1 MEKIYKVV
9 NEDLVGELREFPLA
23 VVQKMIERQVLQG
36 VPANVKAFQTDATAE
51 QLDGGFDWDVSPEG
65 WDFWDKVIA
74 GMEFNVFFERYPE
87 SNRVYIVSASE
98 DDHEVGD
105 HEVGVNVIK
114 TLEKY
119 GGINANN
126 YSGNDFGAIYYI
138 EPRTNIIQICDTSSG
153 HEDKLLYEVLMATY
167 TRIFP
172 MEFTLEVTMEEIAE
186 KFGVDVK
193 NLRIKE

>member
-23 VVQKMIERQVLQG
+23 VVQKMIERQVMQG
-36 VPANVKAFQTDATAE
+36 NPANVKVFQADTTAE
-51 QLDGGFDWDVSPEG
+51 QLDGGFEWEDSPEG

-87 SNRVYIVSASE
+87 SNRVYIVAASE
-98 DDHEVGD
+98 VAHENG
-105 HEVGVNVIK
+105 ENVIK

-119 GGINANN
+119 GGINTNN
-126 YSGNDFGAIYYI
+126 YSGGDFGAIYYI

-167 TRIFP
+167 THIFP

-193 NLRIKE
+193 NLHIKE

>member
-23 VVQKMIERQVLQG
+23 IVQKMVERQVMQG
-36 VPANVKAFQTDATAE
+36 IPTNVKVFQTDTTAE
-51 QLDGGFDWDVSPEG
+51 QLDGGFDWDIAPEG
-65 WDFWDKVIA
+65 WDFWNDVIA

-87 SNRVYIVSASE
+87 SNRVYIVAASE
-98 DDHEVGD
+98 VDNEVG
-105 HEVGVNVIK
+105 ENVIK

-138 EPRTNIIQICDTSSG
+138 EPHTNIIQICDTSSG

-167 TRIFP
+167 THIFP
-172 MEFTLEVTMEEIAE
+172 MEFVLEVTMEEIAE

-193 NLRIKE
+193 NLRIKD

>member
-9 NEDLVGELREFPLA
+9 NEDLVGELREFPLV
-23 VVQKMIERQVLQG
+23 VVQKMIERQVMQG
-36 VPANVKAFQTDATAE
+36 NPANVKVFQADTTAE
-51 QLDGGFDWDVSPEG
+51 QLDGGFEWENSPEG
-65 WDFWDKVIA
+65 WDFWNDVIVN
-74 GMEFNVFFERYPE
+74 MEFNVFFERYPE
-87 SNRVYIVSASE
+87 SNRVYIVAASE
-98 DDHEVGD
+98 AAHEVG
-105 HEVGVNVIK
+105 ENVIK

-138 EPRTNIIQICDTSSG
+138 EPRSNIIQICDTSSG

-167 TRIFP
+167 THIFP

>member
-9 NEDLVGELREFPLA
+9 NEDLVDELREFPLA
-23 VVQKMIERQVLQG
+23 VVQKMIERQVMQG
-36 VPANVKAFQTDATAE
+36 NPANVKVFQADPTTP
-51 QLDGGFDWDVSPEG
+51 QSDGGFEWEDSPEG
-65 WDFWDKVIA
+65 WDFWNNVIE

-98 DDHEVGD
+98 DDTENG
-105 HEVGVNVIK
+105 ENVIK

-119 GGINANN
+119 GGINDKGYA
-126 YSGNDFGAIYYI
+126 GNDFGAIYYI

-167 TRIFP
+167 THILP

>member
-1 MEKIYKVV
+1 MEKIYKVD
-9 NEDLVGELREFPLA
+9 NEDLVGELREFPPA
-23 VVQKMIERQVLQG
+23 IVQKMIEHQVMQG
-36 VPANVKAFQTDATAE
+36 NPANIKVFQTDTTAE
-51 QLDGGFDWDVSPEG
+51 QLDGGFEWEDSPEG
-65 WDFWDKVIA
+65 WNFWNNVIA
-74 GMEFNVFFERYPE
+74 GKEFNVFFERYPE
-87 SNRVYIVSASE
+87 SNRVYIV
-98 DDHEVGD
+98 DDSDGENENG
-105 HEVGVNVIK
+105 ENVIK

-119 GGINANN
+119 GGINNNN
-126 YSGNDFGAIYYI
+126 YSGNDLGAIYYI

>member
-23 VVQKMIERQVLQG
+23 IVQKMIERQVMQG
-36 VPANVKAFQTDATAE
+36 NPANVEVFQADPTAP
-51 QLDGGFDWDVSPEG
+51 QSDGGFEWEDSPEG
-65 WDFWDKVIA
+65 WDFWGNVIE

-87 SNRVYIVSASE
+87 SNRVYIVAASE
-98 DDHEVGD
+98 VAPEFG
-105 HEVGVNVIK
+105 ENVIK

-119 GGINANN
+119 GGINEKGYA
-126 YSGNDFGAIYYI
+126 GNDFGAIYYI

-167 TRIFP
+167 THIFP

>member
-23 VVQKMIERQVLQG
+23 IVQKMIDRQVMQG
-36 VPANVKAFQTDATAE
+36 NPANVKVFQADTTAE
-51 QLDGGFDWDVSPEG
+51 QLDGGFDWEISPEG

-87 SNRVYIVSASE
+87 SNRVYIVAASE
-98 DDHEVGD
+98 VAHEVG
-105 HEVGVNVIK
+105 ENVIK

-138 EPRTNIIQICDTSSG
+138 EPRSNIIQICDTSSG
-153 HEDKLLYEVLMATY
+153 HEDKLMYEVLMATY
-167 TRIFP
+167 THIFP

>member
-9 NEDLVGELREFPLA
+9 NEDLVGELKEYPLA
-23 VVQKMIERQVLQG
+23 VVQKMIERQVMQG
-36 VPANVKAFQTDATAE
+36 NPANVKVFQADTTAE
-51 QLDGGFDWDVSPEG
+51 QLDGGFEWDVSPEG
-65 WDFWDKVIA
+65 WDFWNKVIA
-74 GMEFNVFFERYPE
+74 GMDFNVFFKRYPE
-87 SNRVYIVSASE
+87 SNRVYIVAASE
-98 DDHEVGD
+98 VAHEVG
-105 HEVGVNVIK
+105 ENVIK

-138 EPRTNIIQICDTSSG
+138 EPRSNIIQICDTSSG

-167 TRIFP
+167 THIFP

>member
-9 NEDLVGELREFPLA
+9 NEDLVDELREFPLT
-23 VVQKMIERQVLQG
+23 VVQKMIEHQVMQG
-36 VPANVKAFQTDATAE
+36 NPANVKVFQADPTAE
-51 QLDGGFDWDVSPEG
+51 RSEGGFVWEDSPEG
-65 WDFWDKVIA
+65 WDFWDKVIE

-87 SNRVYIVSASE
+87 SNRVYIVAASE
-98 DDHEVGD
+98 AAHEVG
-105 HEVGVNVIK
+105 ENVIK

-126 YSGNDFGAIYYI
+126 YFGNDFGAIYYI
-138 EPRTNIIQICDTSSG
+138 EPRTNIIQICDTCCDHG
-153 HEDKLLYEVLMATY
+153 NKLLYEVLMATY
-167 TRIFP
+167 THIFP

>member
-9 NEDLVGELREFPLA
+9 NGDLVGELREFPLA
-23 VVQKMIERQVLQG
+23 IVQKMIERQEMQG
-36 VPANVKAFQTDATAE
+36 IPANVKVFQSDPTAE
-51 QLDGGFDWDVSPEG
+51 QLDGGFDWDIAPEG
-65 WDFWDKVIA
+65 WDFWNDVIA
-74 GMEFNVFFERYPE
+74 GMEFNVFFKRYPE

-98 DDHEVGD
+98 AANEVG
-105 HEVGVNVIK
+105 ENVIK

-138 EPRTNIIQICDTSSG
+138 EPNTNIIQICDTSCD
-153 HEDKLLYEVLMATY
+153 HENKLLYEVLMATY
-167 TRIFP
+167 THIFP
-172 MEFTLEVTMEEIAE
+172 MEFVLEVTMEEVAE

-193 NLRIKE
+193 NIRIKK

>member
-9 NEDLVGELREFPLA
+9 NEDLVGELSEFPLPI
-23 VVQKMIERQVLQG
+23 VQKMIDHQVMQG
-36 VPANVKAFQTDATAE
+36 NPANVEVFQADPTTSRS
-51 QLDGGFDWDVSPEG
+51 DGGGGFEWKDSPEG
-65 WDFWDKVIA
+65 WDFWDNVIE

-87 SNRVYIVSASE
+87 SNRVYIIADRNSNNIGE
-98 DDHEVGD
+98 
-105 HEVGVNVIK
+105 NIIK

-119 GGINANN
+119 GGINTNN

-138 EPRTNIIQICDTSSG
+138 EPVSNIIQICDNSTG
-153 HEDKLLYEVLMATY
+153 REDKLLYKVLLATY
-167 TRIFP
+167 THIKP

-193 NLRIKE
+193 NLHIKGK

>member
-9 NEDLVGELREFPLA
+9 NEDLVDELKEFPLA
-23 VVQKMIERQVLQG
+23 IVQKMIERQVMQG
-36 VPANVKAFQTDATAE
+36 NPADVKVFQADPTAP
-51 QLDGGFDWDVSPEG
+51 QSDGGFEWEDSPEG
-65 WDFWDKVIA
+65 WDFWGSVIE

-87 SNRVYIVSASE
+87 SNRVYIVAASE
-98 DDHEVGD
+98 DAHEVG
-105 HEVGVNVIK
+105 ENVIK

-119 GGINANN
+119 GGINENN

-138 EPRTNIIQICDTSSG
+138 EPRTNIIQICDTRSN
-153 HEDKLLYEVLMATY
+153 HEGKLLYEVLIATY
-167 TRIFP
+167 THIFP
-172 MEFTLEVTMEEIAE
+172 MEFTLEVTMGEIAD

>member
-23 VVQKMIERQVLQG
+23 VVQKMIERQVMQG
-36 VPANVKAFQTDATAE
+36 NPANVKVFQADTTAE
-51 QLDGGFDWDVSPEG
+51 QLDGGFEWEVSPEG

-87 SNRVYIVSASE
+87 SNRVYIVAASE
-98 DDHEVGD
+98 SAHENG
-105 HEVGVNVIK
+105 ENVIK

-119 GGINANN
+119 GGINEKGYA
-126 YSGNDFGAIYYI
+126 GNDFGAIYYI
-138 EPRTNIIQICDTSSG
+138 EPRTNIIRICDTSSG

-167 TRIFP
+167 THIFP

-193 NLRIKE
+193 NLRIKD

>member
-1 MEKIYKVV
+1 MESIYKVV
-9 NEDLVGELREFPLA
+9 NEDLVGELKEFPLA
-23 VVQKMIERQVLQG
+23 IVQKMIERQVMQG
-36 VPANVKAFQTDATAE
+36 NPANVEVFQADTTAE
-51 QLDGGFDWDVSPEG
+51 RLDGGFEWEESPEG
-65 WDFWDKVIA
+65 WDFWNNVIA

-87 SNRVYIVSASE
+87 SNRVYIVAASE
-98 DDHEVGD
+98 AARENG
-105 HEVGVNVIK
+105 ENVIK

-119 GGINANN
+119 GGINTNN

-167 TRIFP
+167 THILP

>member
-1 MEKIYKVV
+1 MENIYKVV
-9 NEDLVGELREFPLA
+9 NEDLVDELKEFPLA
-23 VVQKMIERQVLQG
+23 IVQKMVERQVMQG
-36 VPANVKAFQTDATAE
+36 NPANVKVFQADPTAP
-51 QLDGGFDWDVSPEG
+51 QSDGGFEWEDSPEG
-65 WDFWDKVIA
+65 WDFWGSVIE

-87 SNRVYIVSASE
+87 SNRVYIVAASE
-98 DDHEVGD
+98 VNHKVGD
-105 HEVGVNVIK
+105 HEVGENVIK

-119 GGINANN
+119 GGINTNN
-126 YSGNDFGAIYYI
+126 YSGGDFGAIYYI

-167 TRIFP
+167 THIFP
-172 MEFTLEVTMEEIAE
+172 MEFTLEVTMGEIAE

>member
-9 NEDLVGELREFPLA
+9 NEDLVGELREFPLV
-23 VVQKMIERQVLQG
+23 VVQKMIERQVMQG
-36 VPANVKAFQTDATAE
+36 NPANVKVFQADTTAE
-51 QLDGGFDWDVSPEG
+51 QLDGGFDWDIAPEG

-87 SNRVYIVSASE
+87 SNRVYIVAASE
-98 DDHEVGD
+98 SAHENG
-105 HEVGVNVIK
+105 ENVIK

-119 GGINANN
+119 GGINEKGYAGNN
-126 YSGNDFGAIYYI
+126 EFGAIYYI
-138 EPRTNIIQICDTSSG
+138 EPRTNIIQICDTSCG
-153 HEDKLLYEVLMATY
+153 HENKLLYEVLMATY
-167 TRIFP
+167 THIFP

>member
-23 VVQKMIERQVLQG
+23 IVQKMIERQVMQG
-36 VPANVKAFQTDATAE
+36 NLANVKVFQADPTAE
-51 QLDGGFDWDVSPEG
+51 HLDGGFEWEESPEG
-65 WDFWDKVIA
+65 WDFWNNVIA

-87 SNRVYIVSASE
+87 SNRVYIVAASE
-98 DDHEVGD
+98 AAHENG
-105 HEVGVNVIK
+105 ENVIK

-119 GGINANN
+119 GGINDKGYA
-126 YSGNDFGAIYYI
+126 GNDFGAIYYI
-138 EPRTNIIQICDTSSG
+138 ETRTNIIRICDTSAG

-167 TRIFP
+167 THIFP

-193 NLRIKE
+193 NLRIKD

>member
-9 NEDLVGELREFPLA
+9 NEDLVGELKEFPLA
-23 VVQKMIERQVLQG
+23 IVQKMIERQVMQG
-36 VPANVKAFQTDATAE
+36 NPANVKVFQTDTTAE
-51 QLDGGFDWDVSPEG
+51 QLGGGFVWEVSPEG

-87 SNRVYIVSASE
+87 SNRVYIVSDRE
-98 DDHEVGD
+98 NGE
-105 HEVGVNVIK
+105 NVIK

-119 GGINANN
+119 GGINDKG
-126 YSGNDFGAIYYI
+126 YTGNDFGAIYYI
-138 EPRTNIIQICDTSSG
+138 EPRTNIIQICNTSSG

-167 TRIFP
+167 THIFP

-193 NLRIKE
+193 NLRIKN

>member
-23 VVQKMIERQVLQG
+23 IVQKMIERQVMQG
-36 VPANVKAFQTDATAE
+36 NPANVEIFQVDPTAVRF
-51 QLDGGFDWDVSPEG
+51 DGGFEWEDSPEG
-65 WDFWDKVIA
+65 WDFWGKVIE

-87 SNRVYIVSASE
+87 SNRVYIVSASGV
-98 DDHEVGD
+98 DHEVG
-105 HEVGVNVIK
+105 ENVIK

-119 GGINANN
+119 GGINEND

-138 EPRTNIIQICDTSSG
+138 EPKTNIIQICDTCSS
-153 HEDKLLYEVLMATY
+153 HEGKLLYEVVIATY
-167 TRIFP
+167 TQIFP
-172 MEFTLEVTMEEIAE
+172 VEFTLEVTMEEIAE

>member
-9 NEDLVGELREFPLA
+9 NEDLVDELREFPLA
-23 VVQKMIERQVLQG
+23 IVQKMIERQVMQG
-36 VPANVKAFQTDATAE
+36 NPANVKVFQADTTAE
-51 QLDGGFDWDVSPEG
+51 QLDGGFEWDISPEG

-87 SNRVYIVSASE
+87 SNRVYIVAASE
-98 DDHEVGD
+98 AAHENG
-105 HEVGVNVIK
+105 ENVIK

-119 GGINANN
+119 GGINANE

-138 EPRTNIIQICDTSSG
+138 EPRTNIIQICDTCCDHG
-153 HEDKLLYEVLMATY
+153 NKLLYEVLMATY
-167 TRIFP
+167 THIFP